1 MTSSEQSKPSGY
13 LPVIAAIFGNTFVT
27 IIKLIIALASGSS
40 VLLSESIH
48 SFADTLNQ
56 IFLFIGLKR
65 STIKPSNE
73 FIYGYGHERFFWAL
87 ISACGIFFIGA
98 GITTYQG
105 VTNLLYPKEIF
116 LDKSIFIVLALSFV
130 IEGITFFLAVRELKH
145 KYQNITY
152 WQRIKTGDPTTLAV
166 FFEDGVALIGII
178 IALLSITLTF
188 ITGNS
193 FWDGVG
199 SIVIGALL
207 GFVAIVLILKNRSY
221 LLGRSVPEN
230 VREAVIE
237 LLEAD
242 PAIEK
247 VIDFKSTVLD
257 VGIYRVKCEI
267 EFNGYVLLKEIYKDM
282 NLHNHYNQVKD
293 DYEEFKKFC
302 VDFADRIPRLV
313 GKKIDEIEKELKQN
327 NPHIKY
333 VDIEIN

>member
-1 MTSSEQSKPSGY
+1 MIFQEHTKPSGY
-13 LPVIAAIFGNTFVT
+13 LPVVAAIFGNAFVT
-27 IIKLIIALASGSS
+27 LIKLIIALASGSS
-40 VLLSESIH
+40 VLLSEAIH

-56 IFLFIGLKR
+56 TFLFIGLKR

-105 VTNLLYPKEIF
+105 IISLTHPKEIL
-116 LDKSIFIVLALSFV
+116 LDKSIFIVLAISFV
-130 IEGITFFLAVRELKH
+130 IEGITFFLAIRELKH
-145 KYQNITY
+145 KYQNITF
-152 WQRIKTGDPTTLAV
+152 WQRIKVGDPSTLAV

-178 IALLSITLTF
+178 IALLALTLTF
-188 ITGNS
+188 VTGS
-193 FWDGVG
+193 TFWDGVG
-199 SIVIGALL
+199 SIIIGALL
-207 GFVAIVLILKNRSY
+207 GIVAIVLILKNRSY

-230 VREAVIE
+230 VKEDIIE
-237 LLEAD
+237 LLELD

-247 VIDFKSTVLD
+247 VVDFKSTVLD

-267 EFNGYVLLKEIYKDM
+267 EFNGYVLLKEIYKDL
-282 NLHNHYNQVKD
+282 NLRNHYNLVKD